1 MIPKD
6 FLERIRSTENSDIM
20 NKLTFEK
27 AEQTYFCLNYVIKTL
42 ESMGHQLHC
51 LEMYA
56 FLRFFVKEI
65 LNAPSQAQ
73 TLVECKYSRYLNSI
87 GLVNEGN
94 QLYQG
99 LTFNKFFP
107 SEAEERDLIARVQAS
122 VVETKNKKSEGTM
135 LEEDKLEEDKQK
147 KRQLIVKEIQIHNL
161 WIELSQELITFGQIS
176 KAKQLLNHAF
186 EHAKILN
193 DIDNLSLIELSK
205 AKISFLEGRYV
216 ESLEACM
223 RGFSYPKELS

>member
-1 MIPKD
+1 MNQINKEKDDKAVKKGDAKAQDFEISDVKFNLPQRPEEWVNYMIPKD

-135 LEEDKLEEDKQK
+135 HTRHDTA
-147 KRQLIVKEIQIHNL
+147 V
-161 WIELSQELITFGQIS
+161 T
-176 KAKQLLNHAF
+176 AV
-186 EHAKILN
+186 
-193 DIDNLSLIELSK
+193 
-205 AKISFLEGRYV
+205 GR
-216 ESLEACM
+216 S
-223 RGFSYPKELS
+223 RRFSE